1 MKQIPQNTDD
11 IYVVNKK
18 DEYIGVLPITKI
30 LTSDQSLTVRELMD
44 TEFEPIR
51 LETDQIEVFRLFQTN
66 NLFSAPVVDKNNML
80 VGRITVDDII
90 EIGAEE
96 AEQDFLGLAQIE
108 EDLFSSTSKSIKSR
122 LFWLSVN
129 LSLSLIHI

>member
-1 MKQIPQNTDD
+1 
-11 IYVVNKK
+11 
-18 DEYIGVLPITKI
+18 
-30 LTSDQSLTVRELMD
+30 MD

-90 EIGAEE
+90 KIGAEE

-108 EDLFSSTSKSIKSR
+108 EDLFSSTSK
-122 LFWLSVN
+122 
-129 LSLSLIHI
+129 